1 MCDVYAIPTDLRVSV
16 QLRAATSLVDGHRAA
31 GVLVESDMVWVP
43 DPPAVFLADSR
54 THAIE
59 IVISPFPVREELLIE
74 RIKVPVITTYE
85 REGNDRPAL
94 ADLRLA
100 SRSRYAPQ
108 LREFS
113 GADLAR
119 ELEETGGDMQLALAR
134 IGAVSSDAFD
144 VESSLKQMSQIVNL
158 QGIPDRKP
166 RQPFATYS
174 DLVAAACKVTCRCI
188 PGT

>member
-1 MCDVYAIPTDLRVSV
+1 MCDVYAIRTDLRVSV
-16 QLRAATSLVDGHRAA
+16 QVRAAASLVDGHRAV

-43 DPPAVFLADSR
+43 DPPDVFLADSR
-54 THAIE
+54 SHAME

-74 RIKVPVITTYE
+74 RIRVPVITTYE

-119 ELEETGGDMQLALAR
+119 ELEEKGGDMQLALVR
-134 IGAVSSDAFD
+134 IGAVSADAFD
-144 VESSLKQMSQIVNL
+144 VESSLKQMSQIVNR
-158 QGIPDRKP
+158 QGIPDHKP
-166 RQPFATYS
+166 KRPFATYAG
-174 DLVAAACKVTCRCI
+174 LVDAACKVTCRCE
-188 PGT
+188 PAA